1 MHSKLTKRDSVLI
14 ATLGTEPQV
23 VTATLDLLRGRGENI
38 SHLQVIHTQ
47 SNALT
52 SIQVSVNTLQ
62 GALRSEGIQFE
73 FIPLVSDSGV
83 PLEDVDTP
91 EASAAFFRLLYRL
104 VQQAKEARKRIHLS
118 IAGGR
123 KTMTVFGMATAQLL
137 FEPDDCLWHLFSA
150 GDFLSSKRLHPGPDD
165 DVHLVAVPVILWS
178 QVSPVISELHQVDDP
193 FMAIERIRS
202 LQLAEQVEAGR
213 SFVFGSLTPAE
224 RRVVEML
231 VREGLSDQELALQL
245 NLSPRTVEQHLRS
258 AYAKAADHWQ
268 LEENPDRLQLVSLL
282 HLYYATQ
289 ITENPA

>member
-1 MHSKLTKRDSVLI
+1 MHSKLTKQDSILI

-23 VTATLDLLRGRGENI
+23 VTATLDLLRDRGENI

-47 SNALT
+47 SNAPT
-52 SIQVSVNTLQ
+52 SIQISINTLQ
-62 GALRSEGIQFE
+62 DALRSAGIQFK
-73 FIPLVSDSGV
+73 FIPLASANGI

-104 VQQAKEARKRIHLS
+104 VRQAKEARKRVHLS

-123 KTMTVFGMATAQLL
+123 KTMAVFGMVTAQLL

-150 GDFLSSKRLHPGPDD
+150 GDFLTSKRLHPGPDD

-178 QVSPVISELHQVDDP
+178 QVSPVISELHRVDDP
-193 FMAIERIRS
+193 FVAIERIRS

-231 VREGLSDQELALQL
+231 VREGLSDQELAQQL

-258 AYAKAADHWQ
+258 AYAKASDHWE
-268 LEENPDRLQLVSLL
+268 LEENPDRLQLASLL

>member
-1 MHSKLTKRDSVLI
+1 MHSRLKKQDSILI

-23 VTATLDLLRGRGENI
+23 VTATLDLLRDSGKDI
-38 SHLQVIHTQ
+38 TCLQVIHTQ
-47 SNALT
+47 CSPNTPIWSA
-52 SIQVSVNTLQ
+52 VKTLQ
-62 GALRSEGIQFE
+62 AAIQSEGITSE
-73 FIPLVSDSGV
+73 FYPLVSDFGA

-104 VQQAKEARKRIHLS
+104 VRQAKEARKRVHLS

-123 KTMTVFGMATAQLL
+123 KTMAVFGMATAQLL